1 MGFKSIMILS
11 ICVPIFGTQCFL
23 TSCLE
28 SIKKAIKTCID
39 GISSF
44 YNALEDSSKASMYPL
59 LSLFE
64 EHKDKCKNAFLFEL
78 ILVDDGSDK
87 RCDKKL
93 LYKIYKSYKKEFEKD
108 YFTQLSLIEH
118 TRNLGLLEARRSA
131 VMASSGERIMFVD
144 SDDEIM
150 PNSILHL
157 LCNAKI
163 YNASILQGSASIG
176 KDTDDASLE
185 RQGYKKD
192 KIDKLEKKIK
202 NVFIGAID
210 RGDSNEIMRGFLI
223 EKNHNGFLWA
233 KIFLADVCKKAFM
246 EIPHSFCVMG
256 EDFLIYFFILTFAHL
271 YVGIKNEV
279 YEYHFMRG
287 VSSNQEIDSLQRWE
301 ASCTAGSVFA
311 IIFDYL
317 EEHPLEADM
326 VDAINSFCSSHA
338 LSNVKH
344 LRRVSP
350 KIKDEAKKIM
360 SLYWDHD
367 MIESAEAYYQNNL

>member
-1 MGFKSIMILS
+1 MILS

-23 TSCLE
+23 NSLLE
-28 SIKKAIKTCID
+28 GIKKAIKTCID
-39 GISSF
+39 DIHSF
-44 YNALEDSSKASMYPL
+44 YNAVDAKSKASL
-59 LSLFE
+59 SSLVSLFKE
-64 EHKDKCKNAFLFEL
+64 DKKSISPFLFEL
-78 ILVDDGSDK
+78 ILVDDGSEK
-87 RCDKKL
+87 KSDKKL
-93 LYKIYKSYKKEFEKD
+93 LYKICKSYKKEFERES
-108 YFTQLSLIEH
+108 FTQLLLIEH

-131 VMASSGERIMFVD
+131 VMASSGDWIMFVD

-163 YNASILQGSASIG
+163 YNASIVQGSAVIS
-176 KDTDDASLE
+176 KDIDDDSLLL
-185 RQGYKKD
+185 QGYKKD
-192 KIDKLEKKIK
+192 KVDKLEKKIK

-210 RGDSNEIMRGFLI
+210 RKDANEIMRGFLI

-256 EDFLIYFFILTFAHL
+256 EDFLIYFFILNFAHR
-271 YVGIKNEV
+271 YVGIENEV

-317 EEHPLEADM
+317 EEHPLQNDFM
-326 VDAINSFCSSHA
+326 DALASSCSSHA
-338 LSNVKH
+338 LSNVAH
-344 LRRVSP
+344 FSRVLP
-350 KIKDEAKKIM
+350 KIKDAARKIM
-360 SLYWDHD
+360 YLYWDHD
-367 MIESAEAYYQNNL
+367 MIESAEAYYKNNL